1 MPTDM
6 TQGATP
12 DAPNGTVTP
21 ATASTADGA
30 TSGEDAQP
38 AADAAAAPTPA
49 TDAAMGNAPATSGS
63 AAPKPD
69 TAKPGVEGEVDESAQ
84 GFAALGLGAA
94 SLRAIA
100 DLGFGAP
107 TPIQLQTIEPL
118 LAGRDVIAQAPTG
131 TGKTA
136 AYGLPIIER
145 LDERL
150 LKPQALIV
158 TPTRELAIQVAE
170 AIHAFGK
177 YREVVTLPIYGGQP
191 YERQFRALA
200 RGVQVIVGT
209 PGRLLDHLERKTLD
223 LSAVKTVILDEAD
236 EMLNMGFIE
245 DIENILAAL
254 PSERQSG
261 LFSATIPP
269 RISRLAE
276 QYLRNPLRFSVDARE
291 AVAPLVRQVYYE
303 APVYAKP
310 EALARI
316 LDLEE
321 PESAIIFVRT
331 RRDADTV
338 AEQLNAMGYLAQAIH
353 GEINQAQRER
363 VLERFRNG
371 HTQLLVATDVA
382 ARGLDIPD
390 VSHIINY
397 DLPLDAE
404 SYVHRIGRTGRAGQS
419 GEALTLV
426 TPRERRQ
433 LQFIEHAIHRRLE
446 RLRLPSPADVA
457 ARRRAAFRE
466 DVLEILDEGQLDPFL
481 ALVEDL
487 AGTREP
493 TELAAAAFKMAAQA
507 REASRPGHG
516 MSWYTAPA
524 EPETPERPE
533 RPDRPERREPRRW
546 DDIQEASSSPVGGFP
561 GRPRGGPDEGPRPRR
576 DRPERGDRRNADSP
590 MIRLFLRVGRR
601 DGVRPADI
609 VGAIANEAGVPGDAI
624 GDIDLYDT
632 FSFVEAPESL
642 AEPIIAALNRT
653 TIRGREP
660 RVSIARPDDQW
671 QQDGGDERR
680 PAAGAPRPR
689 PWDRDGDDGERHNAP
704 RGAYAAR
711 RAPGG
716 PGAFGG
722 GPGRKGAGRTYGAR
736 GPRGDRR

>member
-1 MPTDM
+1 MENLPDQ
-6 TQGATP
+6 TQQMNASAQDDANRTEMQEPRSDATNE
-12 DAPNGTVTP
+12 A
-21 ATASTADGA
+21 ASDN
-30 TSGEDAQP
+30 QP
-38 AADAAAAPTPA
+38 AAASSELAQVA
-49 TDAAMGNAPATSGS
+49 T
-63 AAPKPD
+63 
-69 TAKPGVEGEVDESAQ
+69 VENDVTTELDESARA
-84 GFAALGLGAA
+84 FAALGLSEQ

-107 TPIQLQTIEPL
+107 TPIQLQTIRPML
-118 LAGRDVIAQAPTG
+118 DGRDVIAQAPTG

-145 LDERL
+145 LNESE
-150 LKPQALIV
+150 LKPQVLIV

-200 RGVQVIVGT
+200 RGVQVVVGT

-223 LSAVKTVILDEAD
+223 LSAVRTVILDEAD

-245 DIENILAAL
+245 DIEAILATL
-254 PSERQSG
+254 PAERQSG

-269 RISRLAE
+269 RIARLAE
-276 QYLRNPLRFSVDARE
+276 QYLRDPIRVSVDARE

-338 AEQLNAMGYLAQAIH
+338 AEQLNSMGYLAQAIH

-363 VLERFRNG
+363 VLDRFRAG

-397 DLPLDAE
+397 DLPVDAE

-419 GEALTLV
+419 GEALTLI

-446 RLRLPSPADVA
+446 RLRLPTPADVA

-487 AGTREP
+487 ADTREP
-493 TELAAAAFKMAAQA
+493 AELAAAAFKMAAQA
-507 REASRPGHG
+507 REARRPGRG
-516 MSWYTAPA
+516 ASWYEASAESPA
-524 EPETPERPE
+524 IEPRESREGREGREGRDGRER
-533 RPDRPERREPRRW
+533 RRW
-546 DDIQEASSSPVGGFP
+546 DDIQEASSGPAGG
-561 GRPRGGPDEGPRPRR
+561 
-576 DRPERGDRRNADSP
+576 
-590 MIRLFLRVGRR
+590 
-601 DGVRPADI
+601 
-609 VGAIANEAGVPGDAI
+609 
-624 GDIDLYDT
+624 
-632 FSFVEAPESL
+632 
-642 AEPIIAALNRT
+642 
-653 TIRGREP
+653 
-660 RVSIARPDDQW
+660 
-671 QQDGGDERR
+671 
-680 PAAGAPRPR
+680 
-689 PWDRDGDDGERHNAP
+689 
-704 RGAYAAR
+704 
-711 RAPGG
+711 
-716 PGAFGG
+716 
-722 GPGRKGAGRTYGAR
+722 
-736 GPRGDRR
+736 